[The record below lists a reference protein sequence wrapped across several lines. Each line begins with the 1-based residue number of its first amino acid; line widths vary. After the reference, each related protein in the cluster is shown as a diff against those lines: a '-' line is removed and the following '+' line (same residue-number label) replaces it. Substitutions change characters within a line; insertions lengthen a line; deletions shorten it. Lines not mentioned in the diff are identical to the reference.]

1 MPGTLR
7 ALKVCSPMLRV
18 VLFLFVATLVTPPE
32 AFAEDK
38 PAPTRR
44 DRRDRDK
51 DKDKDA
57 KPAPPPKEPRKP
69 GPSDAKVTAVLE
81 KIVAGP
87 DSAAREKAIA
97 ELIKLT
103 PEAIDAVGEWVIRT
117 HQHEVADRKKVLVG
131 IKAAVPDKS
140 GKFTVPW
147 SRPSNKELQADDDV
161 DWLKA
166 LLDSASSDPAAGEV
180 IADVAA
186 IRALAASKDIKGAQ
200 YIFDAAF
207 AETSMVYR
215 DECGRYL
222 RKMEPYSIPALTRE
236 SMGRNADRRRYATWQ
251 LERLDRQDAAKA
263 LGAAKGDEGLQVAIL
278 DVFRET
284 HHREAVHAVWAHV
297 DASSNL
303 VREAARRAWMDY
315 ITGPPPPPAPRQKL
329 KLPGG
334 KETKFPK
341 PLWLTYREL
350 ADNELRKAA
359 NELLHEDYPLEEAGI
374 GDSDKPVKLTPIDLE
389 DVTKRLFAYYDGER
403 KKRDGK
409 QWDAAKAL
417 SDKGD
422 VAGASKLL
430 DQLVAINPDRA
441 ERVEMAKVYVAHA
454 KQLETANKW
463 AEASAA
469 YSKAYGLDPKK
480 TSLAAQHFTLGKSLE
495 AAGKDGG
502 TEYRRAVALDPEY
515 APAKSAAEKLS
526 APSRAVWML
535 YAAIGAAGLAVL
547 LFGAAMLRRRAA

>member
-1 MPGTLR
+1 M
-7 ALKVCSPMLRV
+7 MRV
-18 VLFLFVATLVTPPE
+18 VLALLVFGLVTPVVADDKQDKAPTTTRRRPRGEPAKTAPPKKPE
-32 AFAEDK
+32 A
-38 PAPTRR
+38 PPT
-44 DRRDRDK
+44 
-51 DKDKDA
+51 A
-57 KPAPPPKEPRKP
+57 RKP
-69 GPSDAKVTAVLE
+69 GPSDAKATAVLE

-87 DSAAREKAIA
+87 DSASRDKAIA
-97 ELIKLT
+97 ELIKLA
-103 PEAIDAVGEWVIRT
+103 PDAIDTVGEWLVRP
-117 HQHEVADRKKVLVG
+117 HQHEVADRKKILVG

-166 LLDSASSDPAAGEV
+166 LLESSPSDATGEV

-186 IRALAASKDIKGAQ
+186 IRALSASKDSRGAQ
-200 YIFDAAF
+200 YIFNAAF
-207 AETSMVYR
+207 ADTSMVYR

-222 RKMEPYSIPALTRE
+222 RKMDPYVIPALTRE
-236 SMGRNADRRRYATWQ
+236 SMGKNFDRRRYATWQ

-263 LGAAKGDEGLQVAIL
+263 LGAATGDEALQVAIL

-284 HHREAVHAVWAHV
+284 HHREAVHAVWDHV
-297 DASSNL
+297 DAASQL
-303 VREAARRAWMDY
+303 VRDAARSAWMAY
-315 ITGPPPPPAPRQKL
+315 ITGPPPPPAPRQHL

-334 KETKFPK
+334 KQTRFPK

-359 NELLHEDYPLEEAGI
+359 NELLHEDYPLDEASI
-374 GDSDKPVKLTPIDLE
+374 SDSEKTVKVTPIDLE
-389 DVTKRLFAYYDGER
+389 DVTKRLLAFYDGER

-417 SDKGD
+417 SSKGD
-422 VAGASKLL
+422 VAGATKLL

-454 KQLETANKW
+454 KQLESANKW
-463 AEASAA
+463 SDASAA

-480 TSLAAQHFTLGKSLE
+480 ASLAAQHFTLGKALE
-495 AAGKDGG
+495 TSGKDGG
-502 TEYRRAVALDPEY
+502 PEYRRAVSLDPEY
-515 APAKSAAEKLS
+515 APAKSAADKLS
-526 APSRAVWML
+526 SPSRSVWML
-535 YAAIGAAGLAVL
+535 YAAIGAGGLAVL
-547 LFGAAMLRRRAA
+547 L